1 MYFLTPD
8 RSSRRI
14 YVGLIFTSIILIALL
29 FLASACDPDDPTPE
43 PTPGQP
49 NDSNGGNN
57 NNPPQTGSADLT
69 LSGVSITGIDA
80 QSGSPYYM
88 VEGTVRNNGNADA
101 SGFEAGC
108 NYQCPGG
115 TITSGGFSL
124 VQGGFVSANSSF
136 TYRASNRIACDP
148 VPAILMNVTCE
159 VDPNNDVAESNEN
172 NNSLNIGNLSVP

>member
-1 MYFLTPD
+1 MYFLTD

-14 YVGLIFTSIILIALL
+14 YVGLICTSLILIVLL

-43 PTPGQP
+43 PTSGQP
-49 NDSNGGNN
+49 DNSNGNTNN
-57 NNPPQTGSADLT
+57 QTGSADLT
-69 LSGVSITGIDA
+69 LSNVSITGIDP

-108 NYQCPGG
+108 TYQCPGG

-136 TYRASNRIACDP
+136 TYTASNRIACEP

-159 VDPNNDVAESNEN
+159 VDENNDVAESNEN